1 MKKTL
6 SRSLSLLLA
15 VVLAVS
21 LALPAAAAD
30 PITLDRT
37 EATIAPKDSI
47 TLTAT
52 LSSEYA
58 NKSITWKSS
67 NPTVAEVSN
76 TNSKKQTAT
85 ITAKA
90 EGYASITATVTD
102 SANSQQIALCKVTV
116 AKSKVT
122 SLTLDPAGPEVL
134 PIGKTRTLTAKA
146 NYSNGTTGTVDVTWS
161 STNTAVAAVS
171 KKGEVTAVAE
181 GTATIMALYQDS
193 SNDSAVSATYQVTVS
208 KTATTSKD
216 DVLALSAT
224 TVNTNA
230 GLFVESAVKAPAVT
244 VKNGTTDVTEAYNIT
259 YLWTDASKKELGKDA
274 TLLLQPTTQADLL
287 LTCTV
292 TAASKTDSTQIL
304 TGTCT
309 YGVKVYPST
318 SLGGVHS
325 VAEGAVTLNK
335 LMDLENKVSVIDQ
348 LIKGDDTG
356 MAQPIAGLTHVV
368 FDTNTITGS
377 DVGTLSAKNGS
388 EYYASTT
395 ADGDHLADVTF
406 TPLKKGTFAINFLA
420 YGDKVYYGRL
430 EVLVDDAAVTPPTAD
445 NDVRQCDSTGFTFA
459 GSDFYRDSDTDPV
472 AAVVFGKPS
481 AGHLLRNLSH
491 GIGTA
496 DDGDKYYTNSASQ
509 GDYHVSTLSYLPDA
523 GYMGQATIPVTYI
536 TAAGIETTGV
546 IKVSVSTKTDSAQFK
561 DVTRSNVGT
570 WAADAVDFAYHFGL
584 VSGVSKTE
592 FAPNSPMTR
601 AQLVTV
607 LYRAAG
613 SPSVTVSTNFEDLDV
628 GSYYYSAVVW
638 ANVNGIVNG
647 TSDTTFSPDS
657 RLTRQQLAAILYRY
671 ARAFGGDTS
680 YTGNLSHFTDRHQV
694 DSYATTPMIWAVS
707 HEIISGTSDTTLS
720 PLSTATRAQ
729 VVVILHRYLTDR
741 VTFSQRNPEKSQKTT
756 KNRPK
761 PPRTPR
767 RFCCASA

>member
-21 LALPAAAAD
+21 LALPAAAASVAVTGV
-30 PITLDRT
+30 TLDKT
-37 EATIAPKDSI
+37 SVTLAPKDSI
-47 TLTAT
+47 TL
-52 LSSEYA
+52 
-58 NKSITWKSS
+58 K
-67 NPTVAEVSN
+67 
-76 TNSKKQTAT
+76 
-85 ITAKA
+85 
-90 EGYASITATVTD
+90 ATVQPDNATNQD
-102 SANSQQIALCKVTV
+102 L
-116 AKSKVT
+116 
-122 SLTLDPAGPEVL
+122 
-134 PIGKTRTLTAKA
+134 
-146 NYSNGTTGTVDVTWS
+146 TWS
-161 STNTAVAAVS
+161 SNREDVATVS
-171 KKGEVTAVAE
+171 SKGVVTAVAE
-181 GTATIMALYQDS
+181 GTTTITVKTKESGYSATCNVTVAKSTVTGLTIDPAGPEILPVGKTRTLVAKATYSNGTTSTVDVTWSRTNANIADVS
-193 SNDSAVSATYQVTVS
+193 SEGVVTAVAEGSSEIIGTYKYTDKDNKNAFISATYKVTVS
-208 KTATTSKD
+208 KNATTSKD

-309 YGVKVYPST
+309 YSVKVYPST

-348 LIKGDDTG
+348 LVKGDDTG

-377 DVGTLSAKNGS
+377 DAGTLSAKNGS

-445 NDVRQCDSTGFTFA
+445 GDVRQCDSTGFTFA

-546 IKVSVSTKTDSAQFK
+546 IKISVSTKTDSAQFK

-680 YTGNLSHFTDRHQV
+680 YIGNLSHFTDRHQV

-729 VVVILHRYLTDR
+729 VVVILHRYLTD
-741 VTFSQRNPEKSQKTT
+741 
-756 KNRPK
+756 
-761 PPRTPR
+761 
-767 RFCCASA
+767 

>member
-21 LALPAAAAD
+21 LALPAAATF
-30 PITLDRT
+30 PITLDQSK
-37 EATIAPKDSI
+37 ATIAPKDSI

-58 NKSITWKSS
+58 NKSITWESS
-67 NPTVAEVSN
+67 DKTVAEVSN

-90 EGYASITATVTD
+90 EGYATITASVGNVKASCD
-102 SANSQQIALCKVTV
+102 VTV
-116 AKSKVT
+116 AKSTVT
-122 SLTLDPAGPEVL
+122 GLIIDPAGPETL
-134 PIGKTRTLTAKA
+134 PVGKTRTLVAKVT
-146 NYSNGTTGTVDVTWS
+146 YSNGTTSTVDVTWS
-161 STNTAVAAVS
+161 RTNANIADVS
-171 KKGEVTAVAE
+171 SEGVVTAVAE
-181 GTATIMALYQDS
+181 GS
-193 SNDSAVSATYQVTVS
+193 SEIIGTYKYTDKDNKVAFISATYKVTVS

-292 TAASKTDSTQIL
+292 TAASKTDSTQVL

-348 LIKGDDTG
+348 LVKGDDTG

-377 DVGTLSAKNGS
+377 DAGTLSAKNGS

-445 NDVRQCDSTGFTFA
+445 DDVRQCNSTGFTFA

-729 VVVILHRYLTDR
+729 VVVILHRYLTD
-741 VTFSQRNPEKSQKTT
+741 
-756 KNRPK
+756 
-761 PPRTPR
+761 
-767 RFCCASA
+767 

>member
-21 LALPAAAAD
+21 LALPAAATF
-30 PITLDRT
+30 PITLDQSK
-37 EATIAPKDSI
+37 ATIAPKDSI

-58 NKSITWKSS
+58 NKSITWESS
-67 NPTVAEVSN
+67 DKTVAEVSN

-90 EGYASITATVTD
+90 EGYATITASVGNVKASCD
-102 SANSQQIALCKVTV
+102 VTV
-116 AKSKVT
+116 AKSTVT
-122 SLTLDPAGPEVL
+122 GLIIDPAGPETL
-134 PIGKTRTLTAKA
+134 PVGKTRTLVAKA
-146 NYSNGTTGTVDVTWS
+146 TYSNGTTSTVDVTWS
-161 STNTAVAAVS
+161 RTNANIADVS
-171 KKGEVTAVAE
+171 SEGVVTAVAE
-181 GTATIMALYQDS
+181 GS
-193 SNDSAVSATYQVTVS
+193 SEIIGTYKYTDKDNKDAFISATYKVTVS
-208 KTATTSKD
+208 KNATTSKD

-377 DVGTLSAKNGS
+377 DAGTLSAKNGS

-430 EVLVDDAAVTPPTAD
+430 EVLVDDAAVTPPTPGD
-445 NDVRQCDSTGFTFA
+445 DVRQCDSTGFTFA

-680 YTGNLSHFTDRHQV
+680 YIGNLSHFTDRHQV

-729 VVVILHRYLTDR
+729 VVVILHRYLTD
-741 VTFSQRNPEKSQKTT
+741 
-756 KNRPK
+756 
-761 PPRTPR
+761 
-767 RFCCASA
+767 

>member
-21 LALPAAAAD
+21 LALPAAAASVAVTGV
-30 PITLDRT
+30 TLDKT
-37 EATIAPKDSI
+37 TLTLAPKDSY
-47 TLTAT
+47 TLKAT
-52 LSSEYA
+52 VKPDNATNQNL
-58 NKSITWKSS
+58 TWKS
-67 NPTVAEVSN
+67 NRPDVATVSSKGVVTAVS
-76 TNSKKQTAT
+76 
-85 ITAKA
+85 
-90 EGYASITATVTD
+90 EGTASILVTTND
-102 SANSQQIALCKVTV
+102 GGYFASCDVTV

-122 SLTLDPAGPEVL
+122 SLTIDPAGPEVL
-134 PIGKTRTLTAKA
+134 PIGKTRTLIAKG
-146 NYSNGTTGTVDVTWS
+146 NYSNGTTGTVDVSWS
-161 STNTAVAAVS
+161 SNDNAVATVD
-171 KKGEVTAVAE
+171 KKGVVTAVAE
-181 GTATIMALYQDS
+181 GTTTIFALYREGED
-193 SNDSAVSATYQVTVS
+193 NNSAVSATYQVTVS
-208 KTATTSKD
+208 KSATTSKD

-348 LIKGDDTG
+348 LVKGDDTG

-377 DVGTLSAKNGS
+377 DAGTLSAKNGS

-445 NDVRQCDSTGFTFA
+445 DDVRQCDSTGFTFA

-561 DVTRSNVGT
+561 DVTHSNVGT

-680 YTGNLSHFTDRHQV
+680 YIGNLSHFTDRHQV

-729 VVVILHRYLTDR
+729 VVVILHRYLTD
-741 VTFSQRNPEKSQKTT
+741 
-756 KNRPK
+756 
-761 PPRTPR
+761 
-767 RFCCASA
+767 

>member
-21 LALPAAAAD
+21 LALPAAAASVAVTGV
-30 PITLDRT
+30 TLDKT
-37 EATIAPKDSI
+37 SVTLAPKDSI
-47 TLTAT
+47 TL
-52 LSSEYA
+52 
-58 NKSITWKSS
+58 K
-67 NPTVAEVSN
+67 
-76 TNSKKQTAT
+76 
-85 ITAKA
+85 
-90 EGYASITATVTD
+90 ATVQPDNATNQD
-102 SANSQQIALCKVTV
+102 L
-116 AKSKVT
+116 
-122 SLTLDPAGPEVL
+122 
-134 PIGKTRTLTAKA
+134 
-146 NYSNGTTGTVDVTWS
+146 TWS
-161 STNTAVAAVS
+161 SNREDVATVS
-171 KKGEVTAVAE
+171 SKGVVTAVAE
-181 GTATIMALYQDS
+181 GTTTITVKTKESGYSATCNVTVAKSTVTGLTIDPAGPEILPVGKTRTLVAKATYSNGTTSTVDVTWSRTNANIADVS
-193 SNDSAVSATYQVTVS
+193 SEGVVTAVAEGSSEIIGTYKYTDKDNKVAFISATYKVTVS
-208 KTATTSKD
+208 KSATTSKD

-348 LIKGDDTG
+348 LVKGDDTG

-377 DVGTLSAKNGS
+377 DTGTLSAKNGS

-406 TPLKKGTFAINFLA
+406 TPLKKGTFSINFLA

-430 EVLVDDAAVTPPTAD
+430 EVLVDDAAVTPPTPGD
-445 NDVRQCDSTGFTFA
+445 DVRQCDSTGFTFA

-546 IKVSVSTKTDSAQFK
+546 IKISVSTKTDSAQFK

-680 YTGNLSHFTDRHQV
+680 YTGNLSHFTDRRQV
-694 DSYATTPMIWAVS
+694 DTYAVTPMTWAVS

-729 VVVILHRYLTDR
+729 VVVILHRYLTD
-741 VTFSQRNPEKSQKTT
+741 
-756 KNRPK
+756 
-761 PPRTPR
+761 
-767 RFCCASA
+767 

>member
-21 LALPAAAAD
+21 LALPAAATNVD
-30 PITLDRT
+30 VTGVTLDKT
-37 EATIAPKDSI
+37 SLTLAPKDSY
-47 TLTAT
+47 TL
-52 LSSEYA
+52 
-58 NKSITWKSS
+58 K
-67 NPTVAEVSN
+67 
-76 TNSKKQTAT
+76 AT
-85 ITAKA
+85 ITPDNATNQNVTWKTNKDKVA
-90 EGYASITATVTD
+90 TVSSKGVVTAVGEGTASITVYTNDGNYSATC
-102 SANSQQIALCKVTV
+102 NVTV
-116 AKSKVT
+116 AKSTVT
-122 SLTLDPAGPEVL
+122 GLIIDPAGPETL
-134 PIGKTRTLTAKA
+134 PVGKTRTLVAKA
-146 NYSNGTTGTVDVTWS
+146 TYSNGTTSTVDVTWS
-161 STNTAVAAVS
+161 PTNAKIADVSSTGV
-171 KKGEVTAVAE
+171 VTAVAE
-181 GTATIMALYQDS
+181 GSSEIIGTYKYTDKDNKDALI
-193 SNDSAVSATYQVTVS
+193 SATYKVTVS
-208 KTATTSKD
+208 KSASTSKD

-377 DVGTLSAKNGS
+377 DAGTLSAKNGS

-430 EVLVDDAAVTPPTAD
+430 EVLVDDAAVTPPIPGD
-445 NDVRQCDSTGFTFA
+445 DVRQCDSTGFTFA

-628 GSYYYSAVVW
+628 GSYYYNAVVW

-680 YTGNLSHFTDRHQV
+680 YIGNLSHFTDRHQV

-729 VVVILHRYLTDR
+729 VVVILHRYLTD
-741 VTFSQRNPEKSQKTT
+741 
-756 KNRPK
+756 
-761 PPRTPR
+761 
-767 RFCCASA
+767 

>member
-21 LALPAAAAD
+21 LTLPAAAAD

-171 KKGEVTAVAE
+171 KKGKVTAVAE

-216 DVLALSAT
+216 DVLTLSAT

-348 LIKGDDTG
+348 LVKGDDTG

-377 DVGTLSAKNGS
+377 DAGTLSAKNGS

-430 EVLVDDAAVTPPTAD
+430 EVLVDDAAVTPPTTD
-445 NDVRQCDSTGFTFA
+445 DDVRQCDSTGFTFA
-459 GSDFYRDSDTDPV
+459 GSDFYRNSDTDPV

-680 YTGNLSHFTDRHQV
+680 YTGNLSHFTDRRQV
-694 DSYATTPMIWAVS
+694 DTYAVTPMTWAVS

-729 VVVILHRYLTDR
+729 VVVILHRYLTD
-741 VTFSQRNPEKSQKTT
+741 
-756 KNRPK
+756 
-761 PPRTPR
+761 
-767 RFCCASA
+767 

>member
-21 LALPAAAAD
+21 LALPAAAASVAVTGV
-30 PITLDRT
+30 TLDKT
-37 EATIAPKDSI
+37 SVTLAPKDSI
-47 TLTAT
+47 TL
-52 LSSEYA
+52 
-58 NKSITWKSS
+58 K
-67 NPTVAEVSN
+67 
-76 TNSKKQTAT
+76 
-85 ITAKA
+85 
-90 EGYASITATVTD
+90 ATVQPDNATNQD
-102 SANSQQIALCKVTV
+102 L
-116 AKSKVT
+116 
-122 SLTLDPAGPEVL
+122 
-134 PIGKTRTLTAKA
+134 
-146 NYSNGTTGTVDVTWS
+146 TWS
-161 STNTAVAAVS
+161 SNREDVATVS
-171 KKGEVTAVAE
+171 SKGVVTAVAE
-181 GTATIMALYQDS
+181 GTTTITVKTKESGYSATCNVTVAKSTVTGLTIDPAGPEILPVGKTRTLVAKATYSNGTTSTVDVTWSRTNANIADVS
-193 SNDSAVSATYQVTVS
+193 SEGVVTAVAEGSSEIIGTYRYTDKDNKDAFISATYKVTVS
-208 KTATTSKD
+208 KNATTSKD

-348 LIKGDDTG
+348 LLKGDDTG

-377 DVGTLSAKNGS
+377 DAGTLSAKNGS

-430 EVLVDDAAVTPPTAD
+430 EVLVDDAAVTPPTTD
-445 NDVRQCDSTGFTFA
+445 DDVRQCDSTGFTFA

-680 YTGNLSHFTDRHQV
+680 YTGNLSHFTDRRQV
-694 DSYATTPMIWAVS
+694 DTYAVTPMTWAVS

-729 VVVILHRYLTDR
+729 VVVILHRYLTD
-741 VTFSQRNPEKSQKTT
+741 
-756 KNRPK
+756 
-761 PPRTPR
+761 
-767 RFCCASA
+767 

>member
-216 DVLALSAT
+216 DVLTLSAT

-274 TLLLQPTTQADLL
+274 ALLLQPTTQADLL

-348 LIKGDDTG
+348 LVKGDDTG

-377 DVGTLSAKNGS
+377 DAGTLSAKNGN
-388 EYYASTT
+388 EYYASAT

-445 NDVRQCDSTGFTFA
+445 DDVRQCDSTGFTFA
-459 GSDFYRDSDTDPV
+459 GSDFYRNSDTDPV

-680 YTGNLSHFTDRHQV
+680 YIGNLSHFTDRRQV
-694 DSYATTPMIWAVS
+694 DTYAVTPMTWAVS

-729 VVVILHRYLTDR
+729 VVVILHRYLTD
-741 VTFSQRNPEKSQKTT
+741 
-756 KNRPK
+756 
-761 PPRTPR
+761 
-767 RFCCASA
+767 

>member
-15 VVLAVS
+15 IVLAVS
-21 LALPAAAAD
+21 LALPAAAANVAVTGV
-30 PITLDRT
+30 TLDKT
-37 EATIAPKDSI
+37 SVTLAPKDSI
-47 TLTAT
+47 TL
-52 LSSEYA
+52 
-58 NKSITWKSS
+58 K
-67 NPTVAEVSN
+67 
-76 TNSKKQTAT
+76 
-85 ITAKA
+85 
-90 EGYASITATVTD
+90 ATVQPDNATNQD
-102 SANSQQIALCKVTV
+102 L
-116 AKSKVT
+116 
-122 SLTLDPAGPEVL
+122 
-134 PIGKTRTLTAKA
+134 
-146 NYSNGTTGTVDVTWS
+146 TWS
-161 STNTAVAAVS
+161 SNREDVATVS
-171 KKGEVTAVAE
+171 SKGVVTAVAE
-181 GTATIMALYQDS
+181 GTTTITVKTKESGYSATCNVTVAKSTVTGLTIDPAGPEILPVGKTRTLVAKATYSNGTTSTVDVTWSRTNAKIADVSSTGVVTAVAEGSSEIIGTYKYTDKDNKDALI
-193 SNDSAVSATYQVTVS
+193 SATYKVTVS

-348 LIKGDDTG
+348 LVKGDDTG

-377 DVGTLSAKNGS
+377 DAGTLSAKNGS
-388 EYYASTT
+388 EYYASAT

-430 EVLVDDAAVTPPTAD
+430 EVLVDDAAVMPPTPGD
-445 NDVRQCDSTGFTFA
+445 DVRQCDSTGFTFA

-680 YTGNLSHFTDRHQV
+680 YIGNLSHFTDRHQV

-729 VVVILHRYLTDR
+729 VVVILHRYLTD
-741 VTFSQRNPEKSQKTT
+741 
-756 KNRPK
+756 
-761 PPRTPR
+761 
-767 RFCCASA
+767 

>member
-21 LALPAAAAD
+21 LTLPAAAAD

-134 PIGKTRTLTAKA
+134 PIGKTRTLIAKG
-146 NYSNGTTGTVDVTWS
+146 NYSNGTTGTVDVSWS
-161 STNTAVAAVS
+161 SNDNAVATVD
-171 KKGEVTAVAE
+171 KKGVVTAVAE
-181 GTATIMALYQDS
+181 GTTTIFALYREGED
-193 SNDSAVSATYQVTVS
+193 NNSAVSATYQVTVS
-208 KTATTSKD
+208 KNATTSKD

-348 LIKGDDTG
+348 LVKGDDTG

-377 DVGTLSAKNGS
+377 DAGTLSAKNGS

-430 EVLVDDAAVTPPTAD
+430 EVLVDDAAVTPPIPGD
-445 NDVRQCDSTGFTFA
+445 DVRQCDSTGFTFA

-546 IKVSVSTKTDSAQFK
+546 IKISVSTKTDSAQFK

-680 YTGNLSHFTDRHQV
+680 YIGNLSHFTDRHQV

-729 VVVILHRYLTDR
+729 VVVILHRYLTD
-741 VTFSQRNPEKSQKTT
+741 
-756 KNRPK
+756 
-761 PPRTPR
+761 
-767 RFCCASA
+767 

>member
-21 LALPAAAAD
+21 LTLPAAAAD

-146 NYSNGTTGTVDVTWS
+146 NYSNGTTGAVDVTWS

-171 KKGEVTAVAE
+171 KKGKVTAVAE

-274 TLLLQPTTQADLL
+274 TLLLQPTTQAGLL

-348 LIKGDDTG
+348 LVKGDDTG

-377 DVGTLSAKNGS
+377 DVGTLSAKNGN

-395 ADGDHLADVTF
+395 ADSDHLADVTF

-430 EVLVDDAAVTPPTAD
+430 EVLVDDTAVTPPTPGD
-445 NDVRQCDSTGFTFA
+445 DVRQCDSTGFTFA

-546 IKVSVSTKTDSAQFK
+546 IKISVSTKTDSAQFK

-729 VVVILHRYLTDR
+729 VVVILHRYLTD
-741 VTFSQRNPEKSQKTT
+741 
-756 KNRPK
+756 
-761 PPRTPR
+761 
-767 RFCCASA
+767 

>member
-21 LALPAAAAD
+21 LALPAAAASVAVTGV
-30 PITLDRT
+30 TLDKT
-37 EATIAPKDSI
+37 SVTLAPKDSI
-47 TLTAT
+47 TL
-52 LSSEYA
+52 
-58 NKSITWKSS
+58 K
-67 NPTVAEVSN
+67 
-76 TNSKKQTAT
+76 
-85 ITAKA
+85 
-90 EGYASITATVTD
+90 ATVQPDNAT
-102 SANSQQIALCKVTV
+102 NQNL
-116 AKSKVT
+116 
-122 SLTLDPAGPEVL
+122 
-134 PIGKTRTLTAKA
+134 
-146 NYSNGTTGTVDVTWS
+146 TWS
-161 STNTAVAAVS
+161 SNREDVATVS
-171 KKGEVTAVAE
+171 SKGVVTAVAE
-181 GTATIMALYQDS
+181 GTTTITVKTKESGYSATCNVTVAKSTVTGLIIDPAGPETLPVGKTRTLVAKATYSNGTTSTVDVTWSPTNAKIADVSSTGVVTAVAEGSSEIIGTYKYTDKDNKDALI
-193 SNDSAVSATYQVTVS
+193 SATYKVTVS
-208 KTATTSKD
+208 KNATTSKD

-348 LIKGDDTG
+348 LVKGDDTG

-377 DVGTLSAKNGS
+377 DAGTLSAKNGS

-430 EVLVDDAAVTPPTAD
+430 EVLVDDAAVTPPTPGD
-445 NDVRQCDSTGFTFA
+445 NVRQCDSTGFTFA

-546 IKVSVSTKTDSAQFK
+546 IKISVSTKTDSAQFK

-638 ANVNGIVNG
+638 ANINGIVNG

-680 YTGNLSHFTDRHQV
+680 YIGNLSHFTDRHQV

-729 VVVILHRYLTDR
+729 VVVILHRYLTD
-741 VTFSQRNPEKSQKTT
+741 
-756 KNRPK
+756 
-761 PPRTPR
+761 
-767 RFCCASA
+767 

>member
-21 LALPAAAAD
+21 LALPAAAASVAVTGV
-30 PITLDRT
+30 TLDKT
-37 EATIAPKDSI
+37 SVTLAPKDSI
-47 TLTAT
+47 TL
-52 LSSEYA
+52 
-58 NKSITWKSS
+58 K
-67 NPTVAEVSN
+67 
-76 TNSKKQTAT
+76 
-85 ITAKA
+85 
-90 EGYASITATVTD
+90 ATVQPDNAT
-102 SANSQQIALCKVTV
+102 NQNL
-116 AKSKVT
+116 
-122 SLTLDPAGPEVL
+122 
-134 PIGKTRTLTAKA
+134 
-146 NYSNGTTGTVDVTWS
+146 TWS
-161 STNTAVAAVS
+161 SNREDVATVS
-171 KKGEVTAVAE
+171 SKGVVTAVAE
-181 GTATIMALYQDS
+181 GTTTITVKTKESGYSATCNVTVAKSTVTGLTIDPAGPEILPVGKTRTLVAKATYSNGTTSTVDVTWSRTNANIADVS
-193 SNDSAVSATYQVTVS
+193 SEGVVTAVAEGSSEIIGTYKYTDKDNKNAFISATYKVTVS
-208 KTATTSKD
+208 KNATTSKD

-348 LIKGDDTG
+348 LVKGDDTG

-377 DVGTLSAKNGS
+377 DAGTLSAKNGS

-430 EVLVDDAAVTPPTAD
+430 EVLVDDAAVTPPTPGD
-445 NDVRQCDSTGFTFA
+445 DVRQCDSTGFTFA

-546 IKVSVSTKTDSAQFK
+546 IKISVSTKTDSAQFK

-680 YTGNLSHFTDRHQV
+680 YIGNLSHFTDRHQV

-729 VVVILHRYLTDR
+729 VVVILHRYLTD
-741 VTFSQRNPEKSQKTT
+741 
-756 KNRPK
+756 
-761 PPRTPR
+761 
-767 RFCCASA
+767 

>member
-21 LALPAAAAD
+21 LALPAAATF
-30 PITLDRT
+30 PITLDQSK
-37 EATIAPKDSI
+37 ATIAPKDSI

-58 NKSITWKSS
+58 NKSITWESS
-67 NPTVAEVSN
+67 DKTVAEVSN

-90 EGYASITATVTD
+90 EGYATITASVGNVKASCD
-102 SANSQQIALCKVTV
+102 VTV
-116 AKSKVT
+116 AKSTVT
-122 SLTLDPAGPEVL
+122 GLIIDPAGPETL
-134 PIGKTRTLTAKA
+134 PVGKTRTLVAKVT
-146 NYSNGTTGTVDVTWS
+146 YSNGTTSTVDVTWS
-161 STNTAVAAVS
+161 RTNANIADVS
-171 KKGEVTAVAE
+171 SEGVVTAVAE
-181 GTATIMALYQDS
+181 GS
-193 SNDSAVSATYQVTVS
+193 SEIIGTYKYTDKDNKVAFISATYKVTVS

-348 LIKGDDTG
+348 LVKGDDTG

-388 EYYASTT
+388 EYYASAT

-420 YGDKVYYGRL
+420 YGDKLYYGRL
-430 EVLVDDAAVTPPTAD
+430 EVLVDDAAVTPPTPGD
-445 NDVRQCDSTGFTFA
+445 DVRQCDSTGFTFA
-459 GSDFYRDSDTDPV
+459 GSDFYRNSDTDPV

-496 DDGDKYYTNSASQ
+496 ADGEKYYTNSASQ

-729 VVVILHRYLTDR
+729 VVVILHRYLTD
-741 VTFSQRNPEKSQKTT
+741 
-756 KNRPK
+756 
-761 PPRTPR
+761 
-767 RFCCASA
+767 

>member
-15 VVLAVS
+15 IVLAVS
-21 LALPAAAAD
+21 LTLPAAATF
-30 PITLDRT
+30 PITLDQSK
-37 EATIAPKDSI
+37 ATIAPKDSI

-58 NKSITWKSS
+58 NKSITWESS
-67 NPTVAEVSN
+67 DKTVAEVSN

-90 EGYASITATVTD
+90 EGYATITASVGNVKA
-102 SANSQQIALCKVTV
+102 SCNVTV

-146 NYSNGTTGTVDVTWS
+146 NYSNGTTSTVDVTWS
-161 STNTAVAAVS
+161 PTNAKIADVSSTGV
-171 KKGEVTAVAE
+171 VTAVAE
-181 GTATIMALYQDS
+181 GSSEIIGTYKYTDKDNKDALI
-193 SNDSAVSATYQVTVS
+193 SATYKVTVS
-208 KTATTSKD
+208 KSATTSKN

-348 LIKGDDTG
+348 LVKGDDTG

-377 DVGTLSAKNGS
+377 DAGTLSAKNGS

-430 EVLVDDAAVTPPTAD
+430 EVLVDDSAVTPPTPGD
-445 NDVRQCDSTGFTFA
+445 DVRQCDSTGFTFA

-546 IKVSVSTKTDSAQFK
+546 IKISVSTKTDSAQFK

-729 VVVILHRYLTDR
+729 VVVILHRYLTD
-741 VTFSQRNPEKSQKTT
+741 
-756 KNRPK
+756 
-761 PPRTPR
+761 
-767 RFCCASA
+767 

>member
-1 MKKTL
+1 M
-6 SRSLSLLLA
+6 
-15 VVLAVS
+15 
-21 LALPAAAAD
+21 
-30 PITLDRT
+30 
-37 EATIAPKDSI
+37 
-47 TLTAT
+47 
-52 LSSEYA
+52 
-58 NKSITWKSS
+58 
-67 NPTVAEVSN
+67 
-76 TNSKKQTAT
+76 
-85 ITAKA
+85 
-90 EGYASITATVTD
+90 
-102 SANSQQIALCKVTV
+102 
-116 AKSKVT
+116 
-122 SLTLDPAGPEVL
+122 
-134 PIGKTRTLTAKA
+134 
-146 NYSNGTTGTVDVTWS
+146 
-161 STNTAVAAVS
+161 
-171 KKGEVTAVAE
+171 
-181 GTATIMALYQDS
+181 
-193 SNDSAVSATYQVTVS
+193 
-208 KTATTSKD
+208 
-216 DVLALSAT
+216 
-224 TVNTNA
+224 
-230 GLFVESAVKAPAVT
+230 KAPAVT

-348 LIKGDDTG
+348 LVKGDDTG

-377 DVGTLSAKNGS
+377 DAGTLSAKNGS
-388 EYYASTT
+388 EYYTSTT

-430 EVLVDDAAVTPPTAD
+430 EVLVDDAAVTPPTPGD
-445 NDVRQCDSTGFTFA
+445 DVRQCDSTGFTFA
-459 GSDFYRDSDTDPV
+459 GSDFYRNSDTDPV

-671 ARAFGGDTS
+671 ARSFGGDTS
-680 YTGNLSHFTDRHQV
+680 YIGNLSHFTDRHQV

-729 VVVILHRYLTDR
+729 VVVILHRYLTD
-741 VTFSQRNPEKSQKTT
+741 
-756 KNRPK
+756 
-761 PPRTPR
+761 
-767 RFCCASA
+767 

>member
-15 VVLAVS
+15 IVLAVS
-21 LALPAAAAD
+21 LALPAAAASVAVTGV
-30 PITLDRT
+30 TLDKT
-37 EATIAPKDSI
+37 SVTLAPKDSI
-47 TLTAT
+47 TL
-52 LSSEYA
+52 
-58 NKSITWKSS
+58 K
-67 NPTVAEVSN
+67 
-76 TNSKKQTAT
+76 
-85 ITAKA
+85 
-90 EGYASITATVTD
+90 ATVQPDNAT
-102 SANSQQIALCKVTV
+102 NQNL
-116 AKSKVT
+116 
-122 SLTLDPAGPEVL
+122 
-134 PIGKTRTLTAKA
+134 
-146 NYSNGTTGTVDVTWS
+146 TWS
-161 STNTAVAAVS
+161 SNREDVATVS
-171 KKGEVTAVAE
+171 SKGVVTAVAE
-181 GTATIMALYQDS
+181 GTTTITVKTKESGYSATCNVTVAKSTVTGLIIDPAGPETLPVGKTRTLVAKATYSNGTTSTVDVTWSPTNAKIADVSSTGVVTAVAEGSSEIIGTYKYTDKDNKDALI
-193 SNDSAVSATYQVTVS
+193 SATYKVTVS
-208 KTATTSKD
+208 KNATTSKN

-348 LIKGDDTG
+348 LVKGDDTG

-377 DVGTLSAKNGS
+377 DAGTLSAKNGS

-430 EVLVDDAAVTPPTAD
+430 EVLVDDAAVTPPTPGD
-445 NDVRQCDSTGFTFA
+445 DVRQCDSTGFTFA
-459 GSDFYRDSDTDPV
+459 GSDFYRNSDTDPV

-496 DDGDKYYTNSASQ
+496 DDGEKYYTNSASQ

-546 IKVSVSTKTDSAQFK
+546 IKISVSTKTDSAQFK

-680 YTGNLSHFTDRHQV
+680 YTGNLSHFTDRRQV
-694 DSYATTPMIWAVS
+694 DTYATTPMIWAVS

-729 VVVILHRYLTDR
+729 VVVILHRYLTD
-741 VTFSQRNPEKSQKTT
+741 
-756 KNRPK
+756 
-761 PPRTPR
+761 
-767 RFCCASA
+767 

>member
-21 LALPAAAAD
+21 LTLPAAATF
-30 PITLDRT
+30 PITLDQSK
-37 EATIAPKDSI
+37 ATIAPKDSI

-58 NKSITWKSS
+58 NKSITWESS
-67 NPTVAEVSN
+67 DKTVAEVSN

-90 EGYASITATVTD
+90 EGYATITASVGNVKASCD
-102 SANSQQIALCKVTV
+102 VTV
-116 AKSKVT
+116 AKSTVT
-122 SLTLDPAGPEVL
+122 GLIIDPAGPETL
-134 PIGKTRTLTAKA
+134 PVGKTRTLVAKA
-146 NYSNGTTGTVDVTWS
+146 TYSNGTTSTVDVTWS
-161 STNTAVAAVS
+161 PTNAKIADVSSTGV
-171 KKGEVTAVAE
+171 VTAVAE
-181 GTATIMALYQDS
+181 GSSEIIGTYKYTDKDNKDALI
-193 SNDSAVSATYQVTVS
+193 SATYKVTVS
-208 KTATTSKD
+208 KSASTSKD

-348 LIKGDDTG
+348 LVKGDDTG

-377 DVGTLSAKNGS
+377 DAGTLSAKNGS

-445 NDVRQCDSTGFTFA
+445 DDVRQCDSTGFTFA

-680 YTGNLSHFTDRHQV
+680 YIGNLSHFTDRHQV

-729 VVVILHRYLTDR
+729 VVVILHRYLTD
-741 VTFSQRNPEKSQKTT
+741 
-756 KNRPK
+756 
-761 PPRTPR
+761 
-767 RFCCASA
+767 

>member
-21 LALPAAAAD
+21 LALPAAAASVAVTGV
-30 PITLDRT
+30 TLDKT
-37 EATIAPKDSI
+37 TLTLAPKDSY
-47 TLTAT
+47 TLKAT
-52 LSSEYA
+52 VKPDNATNQNL
-58 NKSITWKSS
+58 TWKS
-67 NPTVAEVSN
+67 NRPDVATVSSKGVVTAVS
-76 TNSKKQTAT
+76 
-85 ITAKA
+85 
-90 EGYASITATVTD
+90 EGTASILVTTND
-102 SANSQQIALCKVTV
+102 GGYFASCDVTV

-122 SLTLDPAGPEVL
+122 SLTIDPAGPEVL
-134 PIGKTRTLTAKA
+134 PIGKTRTLIAKG
-146 NYSNGTTGTVDVTWS
+146 NYSNGTTGTVDVSWS
-161 STNTAVAAVS
+161 SNDNAVATVD
-171 KKGEVTAVAE
+171 KKGVVTAVAE
-181 GTATIMALYQDS
+181 GTTTIFALYREGED
-193 SNDSAVSATYQVTVS
+193 NNSAVSATYQVTVS
-208 KTATTSKD
+208 KSASTSKD

-348 LIKGDDTG
+348 LLKGDDTG

-377 DVGTLSAKNGS
+377 DAGTLSAKNGS

-445 NDVRQCDSTGFTFA
+445 GDVRQCDSTGFTFA

-496 DDGDKYYTNSASQ
+496 DDGEKYYTNSASQ

-546 IKVSVSTKTDSAQFK
+546 IKISVSTKTDSAQFK

-680 YTGNLSHFTDRHQV
+680 YIGNLSHFTDRHQV

-729 VVVILHRYLTDR
+729 VVVILHRYLTD
-741 VTFSQRNPEKSQKTT
+741 
-756 KNRPK
+756 
-761 PPRTPR
+761 
-767 RFCCASA
+767 

>member
-15 VVLAVS
+15 IVLAVS
-21 LALPAAAAD
+21 LTLPAAATF
-30 PITLDRT
+30 PITLDQSK
-37 EATIAPKDSI
+37 ATIAPKDSI

-58 NKSITWKSS
+58 NKSITWESS
-67 NPTVAEVSN
+67 DKTVAEVSN

-90 EGYASITATVTD
+90 EGYATITASVGNVKASCD
-102 SANSQQIALCKVTV
+102 VTV
-116 AKSKVT
+116 AKSTVT
-122 SLTLDPAGPEVL
+122 GLTIDPAGPEIL
-134 PIGKTRTLTAKA
+134 PVGKTRTLVAKA
-146 NYSNGTTGTVDVTWS
+146 TYSNGTTSTVDVTWS
-161 STNTAVAAVS
+161 PTNANIADVS
-171 KKGEVTAVAE
+171 SEGVVTAVAE
-181 GTATIMALYQDS
+181 GS
-193 SNDSAVSATYQVTVS
+193 SEIIGTYKYTNKDNKNAFISATYKVTVS
-208 KTATTSKD
+208 KNATTSKD

-335 LMDLENKVSVIDQ
+335 LMDLQNKVSVIDQ

-377 DVGTLSAKNGS
+377 DAGTLSAKNGS
-388 EYYASTT
+388 EYYASAT

-445 NDVRQCDSTGFTFA
+445 GDVRQCDSTGFTFA
-459 GSDFYRDSDTDPV
+459 GSDFYRNSDTDPV

-729 VVVILHRYLTDR
+729 VVVILHRYLTD
-741 VTFSQRNPEKSQKTT
+741 
-756 KNRPK
+756 
-761 PPRTPR
+761 
-767 RFCCASA
+767 

>member
-122 SLTLDPAGPEVL
+122 SLTIDPAGPEVL
-134 PIGKTRTLTAKA
+134 PIGKTRTLIAKG
-146 NYSNGTTGTVDVTWS
+146 NYSNGTTGTVDVSWS
-161 STNTAVAAVS
+161 SNDNAVATVD
-171 KKGEVTAVAE
+171 KKGVVTAVAE
-181 GTATIMALYQDS
+181 GTTTIFALYQENGDS
-193 SNDSAVSATYQVTVS
+193 NSAVSATYQVTVS

-348 LIKGDDTG
+348 LVKGDDTG

-377 DVGTLSAKNGS
+377 DAGTLSAKNGS

-430 EVLVDDAAVTPPTAD
+430 EVLVDDAAVTPPTPGD
-445 NDVRQCDSTGFTFA
+445 DVRQCDSTGFTFA

-546 IKVSVSTKTDSAQFK
+546 IKISVSTKTDSAQFK

-680 YTGNLSHFTDRHQV
+680 YTGNLSHFTDRRQV
-694 DSYATTPMIWAVS
+694 DTYAVTPMTWAVS

-729 VVVILHRYLTDR
+729 VVVILHRYLTD
-741 VTFSQRNPEKSQKTT
+741 
-756 KNRPK
+756 
-761 PPRTPR
+761 
-767 RFCCASA
+767 

>member
-21 LALPAAAAD
+21 LALPAAAASVAVTGV
-30 PITLDRT
+30 TLDKT
-37 EATIAPKDSI
+37 TLTLAPKDSY
-47 TLTAT
+47 TLKAT
-52 LSSEYA
+52 VKPDNATNQNL
-58 NKSITWKSS
+58 TWKS
-67 NPTVAEVSN
+67 NRPDVATVSSKGVVTAVS
-76 TNSKKQTAT
+76 
-85 ITAKA
+85 
-90 EGYASITATVTD
+90 EGTASILVTTND
-102 SANSQQIALCKVTV
+102 GGYFASCDVTV

-122 SLTLDPAGPEVL
+122 SLTIDPAGPEVL
-134 PIGKTRTLTAKA
+134 PIGKTRTLIAKG
-146 NYSNGTTGTVDVTWS
+146 NYSNGTTGTVDVSWS
-161 STNTAVAAVS
+161 SNDNAVATVD
-171 KKGEVTAVAE
+171 KKGVVTAVAE
-181 GTATIMALYQDS
+181 GTTTIFALYREGED
-193 SNDSAVSATYQVTVS
+193 NNSAVSATYQVTVS
-208 KTATTSKD
+208 KSASTSKD
-216 DVLALSAT
+216 DVLTLAAT

-348 LIKGDDTG
+348 LVKGDDTG

-377 DVGTLSAKNGS
+377 NAGTLSAKNGN

-445 NDVRQCDSTGFTFA
+445 GDVRQCDSTGFTFA
-459 GSDFYRDSDTDPV
+459 GSDFYRNSDTDPV

-491 GIGTA
+491 GIGTT

-680 YTGNLSHFTDRHQV
+680 YIGNLSHFTDRHQV

-729 VVVILHRYLTDR
+729 VVVILHRYLTD
-741 VTFSQRNPEKSQKTT
+741 
-756 KNRPK
+756 
-761 PPRTPR
+761 
-767 RFCCASA
+767 

>member
-15 VVLAVS
+15 IVLAVS
-21 LALPAAAAD
+21 LALPAAAANVAVTGV
-30 PITLDRT
+30 TLDKT
-37 EATIAPKDSI
+37 SVTLAPKDSI
-47 TLTAT
+47 TL
-52 LSSEYA
+52 
-58 NKSITWKSS
+58 K
-67 NPTVAEVSN
+67 
-76 TNSKKQTAT
+76 
-85 ITAKA
+85 
-90 EGYASITATVTD
+90 ATVQPDNATNQD
-102 SANSQQIALCKVTV
+102 L
-116 AKSKVT
+116 
-122 SLTLDPAGPEVL
+122 
-134 PIGKTRTLTAKA
+134 
-146 NYSNGTTGTVDVTWS
+146 TWS
-161 STNTAVAAVS
+161 SNREDVATVS
-171 KKGEVTAVAE
+171 SKGVVTAVAE
-181 GTATIMALYQDS
+181 GTTTITVKTKESGYSATCNVTVAKSTVTGLTIDPAGPEILPVGKTRTLVAKATYSNGTTSTVDVTWSRTNAKIADVSSTGVVTAVAEGSSEIIGTYKYTDKDNKDALI
-193 SNDSAVSATYQVTVS
+193 SATYKVTVS
-208 KTATTSKD
+208 KSASTSKD

-348 LIKGDDTG
+348 LVKGDDTG

-430 EVLVDDAAVTPPTAD
+430 EVLVDDSAVTPPTPGD
-445 NDVRQCDSTGFTFA
+445 DVRQCDSTGFTFA

-546 IKVSVSTKTDSAQFK
+546 IKISVSTKTDSAQFK

-680 YTGNLSHFTDRHQV
+680 YIGNLSHFTDRHQV
-694 DSYATTPMIWAVS
+694 DSYATTPMTWAVS

-729 VVVILHRYLTDR
+729 VVVILHRYLTD
-741 VTFSQRNPEKSQKTT
+741 
-756 KNRPK
+756 
-761 PPRTPR
+761 
-767 RFCCASA
+767 

>member
-15 VVLAVS
+15 IVLAVS
-21 LALPAAAAD
+21 LALPAAAASVAVTGV
-30 PITLDRT
+30 TLDKT
-37 EATIAPKDSI
+37 SVTLAPKDSI
-47 TLTAT
+47 TL
-52 LSSEYA
+52 
-58 NKSITWKSS
+58 K
-67 NPTVAEVSN
+67 
-76 TNSKKQTAT
+76 
-85 ITAKA
+85 
-90 EGYASITATVTD
+90 ATVQPDNAT
-102 SANSQQIALCKVTV
+102 NQNL
-116 AKSKVT
+116 
-122 SLTLDPAGPEVL
+122 
-134 PIGKTRTLTAKA
+134 
-146 NYSNGTTGTVDVTWS
+146 TWS
-161 STNTAVAAVS
+161 SNREDVATVS
-171 KKGEVTAVAE
+171 SKGVVTAVAE
-181 GTATIMALYQDS
+181 GTTTITVKTKESGYSATCNVTVAKSTVTGLTIDPAGPEILPVGKTRTLVAKATYSNGTTSTVDVTWSRTNANIADVS
-193 SNDSAVSATYQVTVS
+193 SEGVVTAVAEGSSEIIGTYKYTDKDNKNAFISATYKVTVS
-208 KTATTSKD
+208 KNATTSKD

-348 LIKGDDTG
+348 LVKGDDTG

-377 DVGTLSAKNGS
+377 DAGTLSAKNGS

-430 EVLVDDAAVTPPTAD
+430 EVLVDDAAVTPPTPGD
-445 NDVRQCDSTGFTFA
+445 DVRQCDSTGFTFA

-496 DDGDKYYTNSASQ
+496 DDGEKYYTNSASQ

-546 IKVSVSTKTDSAQFK
+546 IKISVSTKTDSAQFK

-729 VVVILHRYLTDR
+729 VVVILHRYLTD
-741 VTFSQRNPEKSQKTT
+741 
-756 KNRPK
+756 
-761 PPRTPR
+761 
-767 RFCCASA
+767 

>member
-21 LALPAAAAD
+21 LALPAAAASVAVTGV
-30 PITLDRT
+30 TLDKT
-37 EATIAPKDSI
+37 TLTLAPKDSYA
-47 TLTAT
+47 LKAT
-52 LSSEYA
+52 VKPDNATNQNL
-58 NKSITWKSS
+58 TWKSNKPAVATVS
-67 NPTVAEVSN
+67 RKGEVTAVAEG
-76 TNSKKQTAT
+76 TAT
-85 ITAKA
+85 IT
-90 EGYASITATVTD
+90 VTTND
-102 SANSQQIALCKVTV
+102 GDYMAICDVTV

-146 NYSNGTTGTVDVTWS
+146 NYSNGTTGTVDVSWS

-208 KTATTSKD
+208 KNATTSKD

-348 LIKGDDTG
+348 LVKGDDTG

-377 DVGTLSAKNGS
+377 DAGTLSAKNGS

-445 NDVRQCDSTGFTFA
+445 GDVRQCDSTGFTFA

-536 TAAGIETTGV
+536 TAAGTETTGV
-546 IKVSVSTKTDSAQFK
+546 IKISVSTKTDSAQFK

-680 YTGNLSHFTDRHQV
+680 YIGNLSHFTDRHQV
-694 DSYATTPMIWAVS
+694 DTYATTPMIWAVS

-729 VVVILHRYLTDR
+729 VVVILHRYLTD
-741 VTFSQRNPEKSQKTT
+741 
-756 KNRPK
+756 
-761 PPRTPR
+761 
-767 RFCCASA
+767 

>member
-6 SRSLSLLLA
+6 SRSLSLLLS

-21 LALPAAAAD
+21 LTLPAAAASVAVTGV
-30 PITLDRT
+30 TLDKT
-37 EATIAPKDSI
+37 SVTLAPKDSI
-47 TLTAT
+47 TLKAIVQPDNAT
-52 LSSEYA
+52 NQDL
-58 NKSITWKSS
+58 
-67 NPTVAEVSN
+67 
-76 TNSKKQTAT
+76 
-85 ITAKA
+85 
-90 EGYASITATVTD
+90 
-102 SANSQQIALCKVTV
+102 
-116 AKSKVT
+116 
-122 SLTLDPAGPEVL
+122 
-134 PIGKTRTLTAKA
+134 
-146 NYSNGTTGTVDVTWS
+146 TWS
-161 STNTAVAAVS
+161 SNREDVATVS
-171 KKGEVTAVAE
+171 SKGVVTAVAE
-181 GTATIMALYQDS
+181 GTTTITVKTKESGYSATCNVTVAKSTVTGLTIDPAGPEILPVGKTRTLVAKATYSNGTTSTVDVTWSPTNAKIADVSSTGVVTAVAEGSSEIIGTYKYTDKDNKDALI
-193 SNDSAVSATYQVTVS
+193 SATYKVTVS
-208 KTATTSKD
+208 KSASTSKD

-348 LIKGDDTG
+348 LVKGDDTG

-377 DVGTLSAKNGS
+377 DAGTLSAKNGS

-430 EVLVDDAAVTPPTAD
+430 EVLVDDAAVTPPTD
-445 NDVRQCDSTGFTFA
+445 DDVRQCDSTGFTFA

-584 VSGVSKTE
+584 GSGVNKTE

-680 YTGNLSHFTDRHQV
+680 YTGNLSHFTDRRQV
-694 DSYATTPMIWAVS
+694 DTYAVTPMTWAVS

-729 VVVILHRYLTDR
+729 VVVILHRYLTD
-741 VTFSQRNPEKSQKTT
+741 
-756 KNRPK
+756 
-761 PPRTPR
+761 
-767 RFCCASA
+767 

>member
-21 LALPAAAAD
+21 LTLPAAAASVAVTGV
-30 PITLDRT
+30 TLDKT
-37 EATIAPKDSI
+37 TLTLAPKDSY
-47 TLTAT
+47 TLKAT
-52 LSSEYA
+52 VKPDNATNQNL
-58 NKSITWKSS
+58 TWKS
-67 NPTVAEVSN
+67 NRPDVATVSSKGVVTAVS
-76 TNSKKQTAT
+76 
-85 ITAKA
+85 
-90 EGYASITATVTD
+90 EGTASILVTTND
-102 SANSQQIALCKVTV
+102 GGYFASCDVTV

-122 SLTLDPAGPEVL
+122 SLTIDPAGPEVL
-134 PIGKTRTLTAKA
+134 PIGKTRTLIAKG
-146 NYSNGTTGTVDVTWS
+146 NYSNGTTGTVDVSWS
-161 STNTAVAAVS
+161 SNDNAVATVD
-171 KKGEVTAVAE
+171 KKGVVTAVAE
-181 GTATIMALYQDS
+181 GTTTIFALYREGED
-193 SNDSAVSATYQVTVS
+193 NNSAVSATYQVTVS
-208 KTATTSKD
+208 KSASTSKD

-244 VKNGTTDVTEAYNIT
+244 VKNGSTDVTEAYNIT

-348 LIKGDDTG
+348 LVKGDDTG

-377 DVGTLSAKNGS
+377 DAGTLSAKNGS

-445 NDVRQCDSTGFTFA
+445 GDVRQCDSTGFTFA
-459 GSDFYRDSDTDPV
+459 GSDFYRNSDTDPV

-680 YTGNLSHFTDRHQV
+680 YIGNLSHFTDRHQV

-729 VVVILHRYLTDR
+729 VVVILHRYLTD
-741 VTFSQRNPEKSQKTT
+741 
-756 KNRPK
+756 
-761 PPRTPR
+761 
-767 RFCCASA
+767 

>member
-15 VVLAVS
+15 IVLAVS

-122 SLTLDPAGPEVL
+122 SLTIDPAGPEVL
-134 PIGKTRTLTAKA
+134 PIGKTRTLIAKG
-146 NYSNGTTGTVDVTWS
+146 NYSNGTTGTVDVSWS
-161 STNTAVAAVS
+161 SNDNAVATVD
-171 KKGEVTAVAE
+171 KKGVVTAVAE
-181 GTATIMALYQDS
+181 GTTTIFALYQENGDS
-193 SNDSAVSATYQVTVS
+193 NSAVSATYQVTVS
-208 KTATTSKD
+208 KNATTSKD

-244 VKNGTTDVTEAYNIT
+244 VKNGTTDVTKAYNIT

-348 LIKGDDTG
+348 LVKGDDTG

-377 DVGTLSAKNGS
+377 DVGTLSAKNGN

-445 NDVRQCDSTGFTFA
+445 GDVRQCDSTGFTFA

-496 DDGDKYYTNSASQ
+496 DDGEKYYTNSASQ

-546 IKVSVSTKTDSAQFK
+546 IKISVSTKTDSAQFK

-680 YTGNLSHFTDRHQV
+680 YIGNLSHFTDRHQV

-729 VVVILHRYLTDR
+729 VVVILHRYLTD
-741 VTFSQRNPEKSQKTT
+741 
-756 KNRPK
+756 
-761 PPRTPR
+761 
-767 RFCCASA
+767 

>member
-21 LALPAAAAD
+21 LALPAAATF
-30 PITLDRT
+30 PITLDQSK
-37 EATIAPKDSI
+37 ATIAPKDSI

-58 NKSITWKSS
+58 NKSITWESS
-67 NPTVAEVSN
+67 DKTVAEVSN

-90 EGYASITATVTD
+90 EGYATITASVGNVKASCD
-102 SANSQQIALCKVTV
+102 VTV
-116 AKSKVT
+116 AKSTVT
-122 SLTLDPAGPEVL
+122 GLIIDPAGPETL
-134 PIGKTRTLTAKA
+134 PVGKTRTLVAKA
-146 NYSNGTTGTVDVTWS
+146 TYSNGTTSTVDVTWS
-161 STNTAVAAVS
+161 RTNANIADVS
-171 KKGEVTAVAE
+171 SEGVVTAVAE
-181 GTATIMALYQDS
+181 GS
-193 SNDSAVSATYQVTVS
+193 SEIIGTYKYTDKDNKDAFISATYKVTVS
-208 KTATTSKD
+208 KNATTSKD

-348 LIKGDDTG
+348 LVKGDDTG

-368 FDTNTITGS
+368 FDTSTITGS
-377 DVGTLSAKNGS
+377 DAGTLSAKNGS

-430 EVLVDDAAVTPPTAD
+430 EVLVDDAAVTPPTPGD
-445 NDVRQCDSTGFTFA
+445 DVRQCDSTGFTFA

-680 YTGNLSHFTDRHQV
+680 YIGNLSHFTDRHQV

-729 VVVILHRYLTDR
+729 VVVILHRYLTD
-741 VTFSQRNPEKSQKTT
+741 
-756 KNRPK
+756 
-761 PPRTPR
+761 
-767 RFCCASA
+767 

>member
-21 LALPAAAAD
+21 LTLPAAATF
-30 PITLDRT
+30 PITLDQSK
-37 EATIAPKDSI
+37 ATIAPKDSI

-58 NKSITWKSS
+58 NKSITWESS
-67 NPTVAEVSN
+67 DKTVAEVSN

-90 EGYASITATVTD
+90 EGYATITASVGNVKASCD
-102 SANSQQIALCKVTV
+102 VTV
-116 AKSKVT
+116 AKSTVT
-122 SLTLDPAGPEVL
+122 GLIIDPAGPETL
-134 PIGKTRTLTAKA
+134 PVGKTRTLVAKA
-146 NYSNGTTGTVDVTWS
+146 TYSNGTTSTVDVTWS
-161 STNTAVAAVS
+161 PTNAKIADVSSTGV
-171 KKGEVTAVAE
+171 VTAVAE
-181 GTATIMALYQDS
+181 GSSEIIGTYKYTDKDNKDALI
-193 SNDSAVSATYQVTVS
+193 SATYKVTVS
-208 KTATTSKD
+208 KSASTSKD

-377 DVGTLSAKNGS
+377 DAGTLSAKNGS
-388 EYYASTT
+388 EYYTSAT

-430 EVLVDDAAVTPPTAD
+430 EVLVDDAAVTPPTPGD
-445 NDVRQCDSTGFTFA
+445 DVRQCDSTGFTFA

-546 IKVSVSTKTDSAQFK
+546 IKISVSTKTDSAQFK

-680 YTGNLSHFTDRHQV
+680 YTGNLSHFTDRRQV
-694 DSYATTPMIWAVS
+694 DTYAVTPMTWAVS

-729 VVVILHRYLTDR
+729 VVVILHRYLTD
-741 VTFSQRNPEKSQKTT
+741 
-756 KNRPK
+756 
-761 PPRTPR
+761 
-767 RFCCASA
+767 

>member
-21 LALPAAAAD
+21 LALPAAATNVD
-30 PITLDRT
+30 VTGVTLDKT
-37 EATIAPKDSI
+37 SLTLAPKDSY
-47 TLTAT
+47 TLKAT
-52 LSSEYA
+52 VTPDNA
-58 NKSITWKSS
+58 TNQNVTWKTNKDKVATVSS
-67 NPTVAEVSN
+67 KGVV
-76 TNSKKQTAT
+76 TAVG
-85 ITAKA
+85 
-90 EGYASITATVTD
+90 EGTASITVYTNDGNYSATC
-102 SANSQQIALCKVTV
+102 NVTV
-116 AKSKVT
+116 AKSTVT
-122 SLTLDPAGPEVL
+122 GLTIDPAGPETL
-134 PIGKTRTLTAKA
+134 PVGKTRTLVAKA
-146 NYSNGTTGTVDVTWS
+146 TYSNGTTSTVDVTWS
-161 STNTAVAAVS
+161 PTNAKIADVSSTGV
-171 KKGEVTAVAE
+171 VTAVAE
-181 GTATIMALYQDS
+181 GSSEIIGTYKYTDKDNKDALI
-193 SNDSAVSATYQVTVS
+193 SATYKVTVS
-208 KTATTSKD
+208 KSASTSKD

-377 DVGTLSAKNGS
+377 DAGTLSAKNGS

-445 NDVRQCDSTGFTFA
+445 DDVRQCDSTGFTFA

-546 IKVSVSTKTDSAQFK
+546 IKISVSTKTDSAQFK

-680 YTGNLSHFTDRHQV
+680 YIGNLSHFTDRHQV

-729 VVVILHRYLTDR
+729 VVVILHRYLTD
-741 VTFSQRNPEKSQKTT
+741 
-756 KNRPK
+756 
-761 PPRTPR
+761 
-767 RFCCASA
+767 

>member
-21 LALPAAAAD
+21 LALPAAAANVD
-30 PITLDRT
+30 VTGVTLDKT
-37 EATIAPKDSI
+37 SLTLAPKDSY
-47 TLTAT
+47 TLKAT
-52 LSSEYA
+52 VTPDNA
-58 NKSITWKSS
+58 TNQNVTWKTNKDKVATVSS
-67 NPTVAEVSN
+67 KGVV
-76 TNSKKQTAT
+76 TAVG
-85 ITAKA
+85 
-90 EGYASITATVTD
+90 EGTASITVYTNDGNYSATC
-102 SANSQQIALCKVTV
+102 NVTV
-116 AKSKVT
+116 AKSTVT
-122 SLTLDPAGPEVL
+122 GLTIDPAGPETL
-134 PIGKTRTLTAKA
+134 PVGKTRTLVAKA
-146 NYSNGTTGTVDVTWS
+146 TYSNGTTSTVDVTWS
-161 STNTAVAAVS
+161 PTNAKIADVSSTGV
-171 KKGEVTAVAE
+171 VTAVAE
-181 GTATIMALYQDS
+181 GSSEIIGTYKYTDKDNKDALI
-193 SNDSAVSATYQVTVS
+193 SATYKVTVS
-208 KTATTSKD
+208 KSASTSKD

-348 LIKGDDTG
+348 LVKGDDTG

-377 DVGTLSAKNGS
+377 DAGTLSAKNGS

-445 NDVRQCDSTGFTFA
+445 GDVRQCDSTGFTFA
-459 GSDFYRDSDTDPV
+459 GSDFYRNSDTDPV

-546 IKVSVSTKTDSAQFK
+546 IKISVSTKTDSAQFK

-680 YTGNLSHFTDRHQV
+680 YIGNLSHFTDRHQV

-729 VVVILHRYLTDR
+729 VVVILHRYLTD
-741 VTFSQRNPEKSQKTT
+741 
-756 KNRPK
+756 
-761 PPRTPR
+761 
-767 RFCCASA
+767 

>member
-21 LALPAAAAD
+21 LTLPAAATNVD
-30 PITLDRT
+30 VTGVTLDKT
-37 EATIAPKDSI
+37 SLTLAPKDSY
-47 TLTAT
+47 TLKAT
-52 LSSEYA
+52 VTPDNA
-58 NKSITWKSS
+58 TNQNVTWKTNKDKVATVSS
-67 NPTVAEVSN
+67 KGVV
-76 TNSKKQTAT
+76 TAVG
-85 ITAKA
+85 
-90 EGYASITATVTD
+90 EGTASITVYTNDGNYSATC
-102 SANSQQIALCKVTV
+102 NVTV
-116 AKSKVT
+116 AKSTVT
-122 SLTLDPAGPEVL
+122 GLTIDPAGPETL
-134 PIGKTRTLTAKA
+134 PVGKTRTLVAKA
-146 NYSNGTTGTVDVTWS
+146 TYSNGTTSTVDVTWS
-161 STNTAVAAVS
+161 PTNAKIADVSSTGV
-171 KKGEVTAVAE
+171 VTAVAE
-181 GTATIMALYQDS
+181 GS
-193 SNDSAVSATYQVTVS
+193 SEIIGTYKYTDKDNKDAFISATYKVTVS

-348 LIKGDDTG
+348 LVKGDDTG

-377 DVGTLSAKNGS
+377 DAGTLSAKNGS

-445 NDVRQCDSTGFTFA
+445 GDVRQCDSTGFTFA

-523 GYMGQATIPVTYI
+523 GYMGQATILVTYI

-546 IKVSVSTKTDSAQFK
+546 IKISVSTKTDSAQFK

-584 VSGVSKTE
+584 VSGVSKTK

-680 YTGNLSHFTDRHQV
+680 YIGNLSHFTDRHQV

-729 VVVILHRYLTDR
+729 VVVILHRYLTD
-741 VTFSQRNPEKSQKTT
+741 
-756 KNRPK
+756 
-761 PPRTPR
+761 
-767 RFCCASA
+767 

>member
-21 LALPAAAAD
+21 LTLPAAAAD

-146 NYSNGTTGTVDVTWS
+146 NYSNGTTGAVDVTWS

-171 KKGEVTAVAE
+171 KKGKVTAVAE

-274 TLLLQPTTQADLL
+274 TLLLQPTTQAGLL

-348 LIKGDDTG
+348 LVKGDDTG

-377 DVGTLSAKNGS
+377 DAGTLSAKNGS

-430 EVLVDDAAVTPPTAD
+430 EVLVDDTAVTPPTPGD
-445 NDVRQCDSTGFTFA
+445 NVRQCDSTGFTFA

-680 YTGNLSHFTDRHQV
+680 YIGNLSHFTDRRQV
-694 DSYATTPMIWAVS
+694 DTYAVTPMTWAVS

-729 VVVILHRYLTDR
+729 VVVILHRYLTD
-741 VTFSQRNPEKSQKTT
+741 
-756 KNRPK
+756 
-761 PPRTPR
+761 
-767 RFCCASA
+767 

>member
-21 LALPAAAAD
+21 LTLPAAATF
-30 PITLDRT
+30 PITLDQSK
-37 EATIAPKDSI
+37 ATIAPKDSI

-58 NKSITWKSS
+58 NKSITWESS
-67 NPTVAEVSN
+67 DKTVAEVSN

-90 EGYASITATVTD
+90 EGYATITASVGNVKASCD
-102 SANSQQIALCKVTV
+102 VTV
-116 AKSKVT
+116 AKSTVT
-122 SLTLDPAGPEVL
+122 GLIIDPAGPETL
-134 PIGKTRTLTAKA
+134 PVGKTRTLVAKA
-146 NYSNGTTGTVDVTWS
+146 TYSNGTTSTVDVTWS
-161 STNTAVAAVS
+161 PTNAKIADVSSTGV
-171 KKGEVTAVAE
+171 VTAVAE
-181 GTATIMALYQDS
+181 GSSEIIGTYKYTDKDNKDALI
-193 SNDSAVSATYQVTVS
+193 SATYKVTVS
-208 KTATTSKD
+208 KSATTSKD

-244 VKNGTTDVTEAYNIT
+244 VKNGTTDVTKAYNIT
-259 YLWTDASKKELGKDA
+259 YLWADASKKELGKDA

-348 LIKGDDTG
+348 LVKGDDTG

-377 DVGTLSAKNGS
+377 DAGTLSAKNGS

-445 NDVRQCDSTGFTFA
+445 GDVRQCDSTGFTFA

-496 DDGDKYYTNSASQ
+496 DDGEKYYTNSASQ

-546 IKVSVSTKTDSAQFK
+546 IKISVSTKTDSAQFK

-680 YTGNLSHFTDRHQV
+680 YIGNLSHFTDRHQV

-729 VVVILHRYLTDR
+729 VVVILHRYLTD
-741 VTFSQRNPEKSQKTT
+741 
-756 KNRPK
+756 
-761 PPRTPR
+761 
-767 RFCCASA
+767 

>member
-21 LALPAAAAD
+21 LTLPAAATF
-30 PITLDRT
+30 PITLDQSK
-37 EATIAPKDSI
+37 ATIAPKDSI

-58 NKSITWKSS
+58 NKSITWESS
-67 NPTVAEVSN
+67 DKTVAEVSN

-90 EGYASITATVTD
+90 EGYATITASVGNVKASCD
-102 SANSQQIALCKVTV
+102 VTV
-116 AKSKVT
+116 AKSTVT
-122 SLTLDPAGPEVL
+122 GLIIDPAGPETL
-134 PIGKTRTLTAKA
+134 PVGKTRTLVAKA
-146 NYSNGTTGTVDVTWS
+146 TYSNGTTSTVDVTWS
-161 STNTAVAAVS
+161 PTNAKIADVSSTGV
-171 KKGEVTAVAE
+171 VTAVAE
-181 GTATIMALYQDS
+181 GSSEIIGTYKYTDKDNKDALI
-193 SNDSAVSATYQVTVS
+193 SATYKVTVS
-208 KTATTSKD
+208 KSASTSKD

-445 NDVRQCDSTGFTFA
+445 GDVRQCDSTGFTFA

-680 YTGNLSHFTDRHQV
+680 YIGNLSHFTDRHQV

-729 VVVILHRYLTDR
+729 VVVILHRYLTD
-741 VTFSQRNPEKSQKTT
+741 
-756 KNRPK
+756 
-761 PPRTPR
+761 
-767 RFCCASA
+767 

>member
-21 LALPAAAAD
+21 LALPAAAASVAVTGV
-30 PITLDRT
+30 TLDKT
-37 EATIAPKDSI
+37 SVTLAPKDSI
-47 TLTAT
+47 TL
-52 LSSEYA
+52 
-58 NKSITWKSS
+58 K
-67 NPTVAEVSN
+67 
-76 TNSKKQTAT
+76 
-85 ITAKA
+85 
-90 EGYASITATVTD
+90 ATVQPDNATNQD
-102 SANSQQIALCKVTV
+102 L
-116 AKSKVT
+116 
-122 SLTLDPAGPEVL
+122 
-134 PIGKTRTLTAKA
+134 
-146 NYSNGTTGTVDVTWS
+146 TWS
-161 STNTAVAAVS
+161 SNREDVATVS
-171 KKGEVTAVAE
+171 SKGVVTAVAE
-181 GTATIMALYQDS
+181 GTTTITVKTKESGYSATCNVTVAKSTVTGLTIDPAGPEILPVGKTRTLVAKATYSNGTTSTVDVTWSRTNAKIADVS
-193 SNDSAVSATYQVTVS
+193 SEGVVTAVAEGSSEIIGTYKYTDKDNKVAFISATYKVTVS
-208 KTATTSKD
+208 KSATTSKD

-348 LIKGDDTG
+348 LVKGDDTG

-377 DVGTLSAKNGS
+377 DAGTLSAKNGS

-430 EVLVDDAAVTPPTAD
+430 EVLVDDAAVTPPTAND
-445 NDVRQCDSTGFTFA
+445 DVRQCDSTGFTFA

-496 DDGDKYYTNSASQ
+496 DDGEKYYTNSASQ

-729 VVVILHRYLTDR
+729 VVVILHRYLTD
-741 VTFSQRNPEKSQKTT
+741 
-756 KNRPK
+756 
-761 PPRTPR
+761 
-767 RFCCASA
+767 

>member
-21 LALPAAAAD
+21 LALPAAAASVAVTGV
-30 PITLDRT
+30 TLDKT
-37 EATIAPKDSI
+37 TLTLAPKDSYA
-47 TLTAT
+47 LKAT
-52 LSSEYA
+52 VKPDNATNQNL
-58 NKSITWKSS
+58 TWKSNKPAVATVS
-67 NPTVAEVSN
+67 RKGEVTAVAEG
-76 TNSKKQTAT
+76 TAT
-85 ITAKA
+85 IT
-90 EGYASITATVTD
+90 VTTND
-102 SANSQQIALCKVTV
+102 GDYMAICDVTV

-146 NYSNGTTGTVDVTWS
+146 NYSNGTTGTVDVSWS

-208 KTATTSKD
+208 KNATTSKD

-348 LIKGDDTG
+348 LVKGDDTG

-377 DVGTLSAKNGS
+377 DAGTLSAKNGS

-430 EVLVDDAAVTPPTAD
+430 EVLVDDAAVTPPTAND
-445 NDVRQCDSTGFTFA
+445 DVRQCDSTGFTFA

-523 GYMGQATIPVTYI
+523 GYMGRATIPVTYI

-546 IKVSVSTKTDSAQFK
+546 IKISVSTKTDSAQFK

-680 YTGNLSHFTDRHQV
+680 YTGNLSHFTDRRQV
-694 DSYATTPMIWAVS
+694 DTYAVTPMTWAVS

-729 VVVILHRYLTDR
+729 VVVILHRYLTD
-741 VTFSQRNPEKSQKTT
+741 
-756 KNRPK
+756 
-761 PPRTPR
+761 
-767 RFCCASA
+767 